1 LAVKGGLGCDKMT
14 FNTTLLPN
22 ITVRGLLVTNFSIE
36 PTMPVPAMKPEAT
49 ATGDYCKKT

>member
-1 LAVKGGLGCDKMT
+1 MT
-14 FNTTLLPN
+14 FNTTILPN

-49 ATGDYCKKT
+49 AIGDYRKKNLTV